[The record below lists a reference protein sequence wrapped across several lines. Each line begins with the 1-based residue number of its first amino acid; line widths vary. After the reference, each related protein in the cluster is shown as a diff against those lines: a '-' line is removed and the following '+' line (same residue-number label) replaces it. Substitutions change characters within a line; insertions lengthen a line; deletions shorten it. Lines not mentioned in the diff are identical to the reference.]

1 MIKTAGL
8 IVAAVILLTAC
19 GGKQIEPSYYLLR
32 PAVAPES
39 RQMSPSDDFALG
51 KITIAPYLDQPG
63 LMLKTGDGEI
73 RPAKHHLWA
82 EPMYE
87 GVHSFLVKE
96 ISRAKGEDILPAK
109 LKREAIAVE
118 VRVEELHG
126 TADGRAVLVGYW
138 WLRRNSEVLAA
149 YQFSESKDLTGDGYK
164 ALVQAERALLTQLAE
179 RIAKS
184 MTLPAEAG

>member
-1 MIKTAGL
+1 MKTAGL
-8 IVAAVILLTAC
+8 LVAAVILLTAC

-32 PAVAPES
+32 PEVKPES
-39 RQMSPSDDFALG
+39 RQLSPSNDFALG

-63 LMLKTGDGEI
+63 IMLATGDGEI

-82 EPMYE
+82 EPMYD

-109 LKREAIAVE
+109 LKRDAIAVE

-149 YQFSESKDLTGDGYK
+149 YQFSESKTLSDDGYQ
-164 ALVQAERALLTQLAE
+164 ALVYAQRALLSELAE
-179 RIAKS
+179 KIAAS
-184 MTLPAEAG
+184 MTVPADAS

>member
-1 MIKTAGL
+1 MKTAGMML
-8 IVAAVILLTAC
+8 AATVLLAAC

-32 PAVAPES
+32 PAVKPES
-39 RQMSPSDDFALG
+39 RQLAPSDDFALG
-51 KITIAPYLDQPG
+51 KITIASYLDQPG
-63 LMLKTGDGEI
+63 LMLQTGDGEV

-96 ISRAKGEDILPAK
+96 ISRAKGEDILPAT
-109 LKREAIAVE
+109 LKRNAVVVE

-126 TADGRAVLVGYW
+126 TADGQAVLVGYW

-149 YQFSESKDLTGDGYK
+149 YQFSESRTLNGDGYQ
-164 ALVQAERALLTQLAE
+164 ALVEAQRALLEQLAG
-179 RIAKS
+179 RIAAS
-184 MTLPAEAG
+184 MTVPATPR